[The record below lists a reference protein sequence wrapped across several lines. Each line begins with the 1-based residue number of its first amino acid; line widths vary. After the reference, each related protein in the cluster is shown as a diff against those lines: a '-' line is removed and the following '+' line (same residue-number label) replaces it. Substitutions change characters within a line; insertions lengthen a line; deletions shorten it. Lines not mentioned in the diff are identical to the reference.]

1 MPYLGK
7 APNFGVRQRYIFT
20 QSGAGATSISGSDD
34 SGATLKFSDGNFVD
48 VYLNG
53 VLLVSG
59 TDYNTNT
66 ANTISGLSALAS
78 ADVIEIV
85 VYDIFAVAD
94 TVKSSTGGA
103 FNGGVTI
110 DGNLGVGTT
119 APAVNLEVEAT
130 TTNGLVRIGQLQF
143 KNSSGSHI
151 SGTDG
156 VHIFPFSDGNI
167 FHDNYDGGFVWRYGT
182 SSTEAMRIN
191 DSGRVKI
198 GTSST
203 VSNVNLEVLA
213 VDAGTA
219 GGHGGVFASDTAG
232 GYACI
237 YCKSGTNVSNLI
249 IFYRTTSIIG
259 SITTNGSA
267 TSYNTTSDYRLKENV
282 TGITEATDRLKQL
295 NPVRFN
301 FISDPDSSLDG
312 FLAHEVETVVP
323 EAVVGTK
330 DATEKYEDE
339 DGKEQTR
346 IVPQGIDQ
354 SKLVPL
360 LVKTIQELE
369 ARITALESK

>member
-34 SGATLKFSDGNFVD
+34 SGVTLKFSDGNFVD

-59 TDYNTNT
+59 TDYNTST
-66 ANTISGLSALAS
+66 ANTISGLSALSS
-78 ADVIEIV
+78 ADVIEII

-110 DGNLGVGTT
+110 DGKLGVGTT
-119 APAVNLEVEAT
+119 APAVNFEVDAT
-130 TTNGLVRIGQLQF
+130 STNGLARIGQLQF
-143 KNSSGSHI
+143 KNSSGSHAA
-151 SGTDG
+151 GTDG
-156 VHIFPFSDGNI
+156 IHMFPFSDGNLY
-167 FHDNYDGGFVWRYGT
+167 HDNYDAGYVWRTTGSYTLAMMIEGT
-182 SSTEAMRIN
+182 SGALLVDTTSRTGSSNLVVAANTAVENPLSVVSTEGGSTSRYAILFYRN
-191 DSGRVKI
+191 
-198 GTSST
+198 SST
-203 VSNVNLEVLA
+203 LV
-213 VDAGTA
+213 
-219 GGHGGVFASDTAG
+219 
-232 GYACI
+232 
-237 YCKSGTNVSNLI
+237 
-249 IFYRTTSIIG
+249 G
-259 SITTNGSA
+259 SIQTTNTDISF
-267 TSYNTTSDYRLKENV
+267 NTASDYRLKENV
-282 TGITEATDRLKQL
+282 KEMTGATERLKQL
-295 NPVRFN
+295 KPVRFN
-301 FISDPDSSLDG
+301 FIANPDRTLDG
-312 FLAHEVETVVP
+312 FLAHEVQEIVP
-323 EAVVGTK
+323 EAIAGTK

-346 IVPQGIDQ
+346 IIPQGIDQ

>member
-1 MPYLGK
+1 
-7 APNFGVRQRYIFT
+7 
-20 QSGAGATSISGSDD
+20 
-34 SGATLKFSDGNFVD
+34 
-48 VYLNG
+48 
-53 VLLVSG
+53 
-59 TDYNTNT
+59 
-66 ANTISGLSALAS
+66 
-78 ADVIEIV
+78 
-85 VYDIFAVAD
+85 
-94 TVKSSTGGA
+94 
-103 FNGGVTI
+103 
-110 DGNLGVGTT
+110 
-119 APAVNLEVEAT
+119 
-130 TTNGLVRIGQLQF
+130 
-143 KNSSGSHI
+143 
-151 SGTDG
+151 
-156 VHIFPFSDGNI
+156 
-167 FHDNYDGGFVWRYGT
+167 
-182 SSTEAMRIN
+182 MRIN